1 MSRRSGFTLIELLV
15 VIAIIAV
22 LIAMLLPAVQQARE
36 AARRSQCRN
45 NLKQMGL
52 AMHNYHDTHNAFPP
66 GVFAGPGL
74 VYSNPGTSG
83 LRGSCWFQQIL
94 PYIDQAPFYN
104 SQLAPRFATGWTA
117 DENEAY
123 RVASRNTVFS
133 VFMCPSDP
141 SGPAFS
147 NDNGFCGNYVACAA
161 SSDFG
166 TYSAT
171 TFAHGLNLN
180 GMFYFLSSTRMRDL
194 IDGSSN
200 TIMVG
205 EVMHRGSQKAAWD
218 VGNYWNGFW
227 GGPLFVTT
235 EPPNTPLSDRVY
247 GCKSTTWP
255 NAPCTSIGATGTD
268 PRIYARSYH
277 VGGAQVTLADGSV
290 RFVSSNIARTTFQ
303 ALGSRAGSETLGEF

>member
-1 MSRRSGFTLIELLV
+1 MKRLRHGFTLIELLV

-22 LIAMLLPAVQQARE
+22 LIALLLPAVQQ
-36 AARRSQCRN
+36 ARRSQCRN
-45 NLKQMGL
+45 NLKQIGL
-52 AMHNYHDTHNAFPP
+52 AMHNYHDTHQTFPP
-66 GVFAGPGL
+66 GAFAGPTLLKGQA
-74 VYSNPGTSG
+74 G
-83 LRGSCWFQQIL
+83 LRASTWFQQIL
-94 PYIDQAPFYN
+94 PYVDQAPFYN
-104 SQLAPRFATGWTA
+104 TQLAPRFVAGWTA
-117 DENEAY
+117 DDNEAY
-123 RVASRNTVFS
+123 RVAARNTPFT

-147 NDNGFCGNYVACAA
+147 QDNGFCGNYLGCAA
-161 SSDFG
+161 STNFG

-171 TFAHGLNLN
+171 TFAHGMNLN

-194 IDGSSN
+194 TDGASN
-200 TIMVG
+200 TILIG
-205 EVMHRGSQKAAWD
+205 EVMHRGSQRAAWD

-227 GGPLFVTT
+227 GGAMFVTT
-235 EPPNTPLSDRVY
+235 EPPNSPLADRIY

-290 RFVSSNIARTTFQ
+290 RFVSSSIARTTFQ